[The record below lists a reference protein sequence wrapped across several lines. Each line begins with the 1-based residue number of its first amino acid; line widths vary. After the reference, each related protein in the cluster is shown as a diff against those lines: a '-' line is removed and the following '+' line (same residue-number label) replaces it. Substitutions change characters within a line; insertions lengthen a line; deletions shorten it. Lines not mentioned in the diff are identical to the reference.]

1 MDLCYYTAAF
11 CRRVRH
17 HRCGP
22 WGAGQR
28 SGSQGD
34 LGPMLVVWLRR
45 SALAEGSGAP
55 CLCPWPCHRELE
67 GWGKHSGTQG
77 GAGARKS
84 GVIFLRSKPPSCCR
98 QGVFLKQTPDHAA
111 SSSDPRAALS
121 VLLAAWGHRR
131 SLLPPAPRTLLFP
144 QPGPV
149 VSPPHRT
156 SSYFCLRTQ
165 QKCQAF
171 PGTPLPGQAWSPHP
185 LSLGLPKHPRHA
197 SNSTHDTGL
206 ESVGL
211 LGASHLCVVTPE
223 STQGVTDE

>member
-121 VLLAAWGHRR
+121 VLLAAWGHRALSSASSPSHTAVPTTWTR
-131 SLLPPAPRTLLFP
+131 RVPSSPDKLLLLSQDSAEMSGLSWNPPPWAGLVPSSSLTGAP
-144 QPGPV
+144 
-149 VSPPHRT
+149 
-156 SSYFCLRTQ
+156 
-165 QKCQAF
+165 
-171 PGTPLPGQAWSPHP
+171 
-185 LSLGLPKHPRHA
+185 
-197 SNSTHDTGL
+197 
-206 ESVGL
+206 
-211 LGASHLCVVTPE
+211 
-223 STQGVTDE
+223 